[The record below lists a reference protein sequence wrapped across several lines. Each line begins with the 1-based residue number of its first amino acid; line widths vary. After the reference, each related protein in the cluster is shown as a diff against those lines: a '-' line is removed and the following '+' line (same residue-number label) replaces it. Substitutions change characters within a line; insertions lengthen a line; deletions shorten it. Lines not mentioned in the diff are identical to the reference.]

1 MKFIHESSRVA
12 LIRVPSYFYNQ
23 YFCWSDSYCGVRTT
37 PQCQLLCGGG
47 VVSYHGADI
56 IFFSLKGTVSR
67 GDYWVK
73 WDMRTNVSGLSAVQC
88 VALQWKKMWD
98 ALNPHVNI
106 RWMLVNIKKIIICYY
121 KLQNAFIFIFILF
134 ILKDP
139 QVLSKLSATN
149 YKRTNCRQVCALLY

>member
-73 WDMRTNVSGLSAVQC
+73 WDTRTNVSGLSAVQC

-106 RWMLVNIKKIIICYY
+106 RWMHENIKIKY
-121 KLQNAFIFIFILF
+121 KMHIFFSLF